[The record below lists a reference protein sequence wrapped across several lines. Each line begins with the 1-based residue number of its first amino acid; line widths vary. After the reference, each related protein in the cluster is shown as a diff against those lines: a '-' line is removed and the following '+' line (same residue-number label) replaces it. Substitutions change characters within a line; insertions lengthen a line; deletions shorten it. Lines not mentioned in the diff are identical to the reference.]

1 MNIGNYQGIFNNGN
15 IDYKNQNLSEL
26 NNEENSV
33 FNYEQSEMSD
43 PDDIYEVADF
53 DFDENFEYDNDE
65 NSLKDKLDLLYED
78 LASARSESDITSIK
92 ENISGILNKLIDSG
106 DINDN
111 SVFQL

>member
-1 MNIGNYQGIFNNGN
+1 MNIGNFQGIFNNGN
-15 IDYKNQNLSEL
+15 IDYQNQNLSEL

-33 FNYEQSEMSD
+33 FNYAQTKISD

-78 LASARSESDITSIK
+78 LASARNESDITSIK
-92 ENISGILNKLIDSG
+92 ENISEILNKLIDSG